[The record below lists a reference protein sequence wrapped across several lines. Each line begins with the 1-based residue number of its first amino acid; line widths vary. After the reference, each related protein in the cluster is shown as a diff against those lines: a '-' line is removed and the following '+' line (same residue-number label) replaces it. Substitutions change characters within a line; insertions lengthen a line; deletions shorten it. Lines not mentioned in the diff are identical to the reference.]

1 MKEKKLKL
9 ATAVSMLFFLSG
21 CAAILG
27 NTLPSVVKSSS
38 AREIHMAYG
47 DEEGAREKATKEC
60 QKWGKTEAVLDHR
73 IPGEVPNYY
82 YKCK

>member
-1 MKEKKLKL
+1 MKFNKLNITL
-9 ATAVSMLFFLSG
+9 VASILLFLSG

-38 AREIHMAYG
+38 ARSVHMAYG
-47 DEEGAREKATKEC
+47 DEVGAKEKATKEC
-60 QKWGKTEAVLDHR
+60 QKWGKTEAVLTQR

-82 YKCK
+82 YDCK